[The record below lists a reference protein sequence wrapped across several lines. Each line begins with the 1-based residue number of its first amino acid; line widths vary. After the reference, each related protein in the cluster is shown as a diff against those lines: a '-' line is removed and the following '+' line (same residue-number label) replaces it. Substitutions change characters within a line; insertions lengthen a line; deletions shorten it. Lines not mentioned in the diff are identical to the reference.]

1 MHVYFAI
8 ALGII
13 SSLCSNF
20 GSNLQKYGFKNN
32 YYINYWQNKY
42 WLYGLGLNIIGTI
55 CDFIALGFA
64 AQSIIVCLSGFGL
77 VSNLFFNKYW
87 LKEDIKFVDVCGVLL
102 ISLGSIISVSY
113 GNHNSNH
120 YNESTIINYYTKPS
134 FIFYYTLTL
143 FFVGLIAYKINFNN
157 QFNLSIHN
165 YMINKIYQSL
175 YLCICSGILGGFSIL
190 HGKILLELVLYH
202 KKVILSG
209 FFIFILIQFIFYLI
223 TQQHYLAHALK
234 DYDAKYVIP
243 VFNCFFILNS
253 VIAGA
258 IYFEELNDF
267 TFVQSILFIFGL
279 ITILTGVKLL
289 SANNFVNEQ
298 NHRYSLLLDSTYEN
312 NLI

>member
-8 ALGII
+8 ILGII

-32 YYINYWQNKY
+32 YNVNYWRNKY

-87 LKEDIKFVDVCGVLL
+87 LKEDIKFVDVHGVIL
-102 ISLGSIISVSY
+102 IALGSIITVSY
-113 GNHNSNH
+113 GNLNSKH
-120 YNESTIINYYTKPS
+120 YSESIIVNYYTKPG

-143 FFVGLIAYKINFNN
+143 FFVSLIAYKINF
-157 QFNLSIHN
+157 IHN
-165 YMINKIYQSL
+165 MSL

-258 IYFEELNDF
+258 IYFEELNEF
-267 TFVQSILFIFGL
+267 TFIQSILFIFGL
-279 ITILTGVKLL
+279 ITILYGVKIL
-289 SANNFVNEQ
+289 STHNLIID
-298 NHRYSLLLDSTYEN
+298 RYSLLIDSTYEN

>member
-32 YYINYWQNKY
+32 YNVNYWRNKY

-87 LKEDIKFVDVCGVLL
+87 LKEDIKFVDVHGVIL
-102 ISLGSIISVSY
+102 ISLGSIITVSY
-113 GNHNSNH
+113 GNLNSKH
-120 YNESTIINYYTKPS
+120 YSESIIVNYYTKPG

-143 FFVGLIAYKINFNN
+143 FFVSLIAYKINF
-157 QFNLSIHN
+157 IHN
-165 YMINKIYQSL
+165 MSL

-202 KKVILSG
+202 KKIILSG
-209 FFIFILIQFIFYLI
+209 FFIFILLQFIFYLI

-279 ITILTGVKLL
+279 ITILTGVKIL

-298 NHRYSLLLDSTYEN
+298 NHRYSLLMDSTYEN

>member
-1 MHVYFAI
+1 MYIFLAI
-8 ALGII
+8 LLGTF

-32 YYINYWQNKY
+32 YNLNYWRNKY
-42 WLYGLGLNIIGTI
+42 WLYGLGLNIVGTI

-87 LKEDIKFVDVCGVLL
+87 LKEDIKFVDIYGVIL
-102 ISLGSIISVSY
+102 ISLGSIITVSF
-113 GNHNSNH
+113 GNLNSKH
-120 YNESTIINYYTKPS
+120 FSESNIVNYYIKPG

-143 FFVGLIAYKINFNN
+143 FLVSLISYKINF
-157 QFNLSIHN
+157 IHN
-165 YMINKIYQSL
+165 IINKSYQSL
-175 YLCICSGILGGFSIL
+175 YLCICSGIFGGFSIL
-190 HGKILLELVLYH
+190 HGKILLELILYH
-202 KKVILSG
+202 KKILLSG
-209 FFIFILIQFIFYLI
+209 FFIFIFLQFIFYLI

-253 VIAGA
+253 VISGA

-267 TFVQSILFIFGL
+267 TFIQSILFILGL
-279 ITILTGVKLL
+279 ITILSGVKIL
-289 SANNFVNEQ
+289 STNNLIDELNY
-298 NHRYSLLLDSTYEN
+298 HKYSLLDESELYEN
-312 NLI
+312 NSL

>member
-87 LKEDIKFVDVCGVLL
+87 LKEDIKLVDVHGVIL
-102 ISLGSIISVSY
+102 IAFGSIITVSY
-113 GNHNSNH
+113 GNLNSKH
-120 YNESTIINYYTKPS
+120 YSESIIVNYYTKPG

-143 FFVGLIAYKINFNN
+143 FFVSLIAYKINF
-157 QFNLSIHN
+157 IHN
-165 YMINKIYQSL
+165 FQRS
-175 YLCICSGILGGFSIL
+175 
-190 HGKILLELVLYH
+190 
-202 KKVILSG
+202 
-209 FFIFILIQFIFYLI
+209 
-223 TQQHYLAHALK
+223 
-234 DYDAKYVIP
+234 
-243 VFNCFFILNS
+243 
-253 VIAGA
+253 
-258 IYFEELNDF
+258 
-267 TFVQSILFIFGL
+267 FG
-279 ITILTGVKLL
+279 
-289 SANNFVNEQ
+289 
-298 NHRYSLLLDSTYEN
+298 
-312 NLI
+312 

>member
-32 YYINYWQNKY
+32 YNVNYWRNKY

-87 LKEDIKFVDVCGVLL
+87 LKEDIKFVDVHGVIL
-102 ISLGSIISVSY
+102 ISLGSIITVSY
-113 GNHNSNH
+113 GNLNSKH
-120 YNESTIINYYTKPS
+120 YTESIIVNYYTKPG

-143 FFVGLIAYKINFNN
+143 FLVSLIAYKINF
-157 QFNLSIHN
+157 IHN
-165 YMINKIYQSL
+165 YIINKSYQSL

-190 HGKILLELVLYH
+190 HGKILLELILYH
-202 KKVILSG
+202 KKILLSG
-209 FFIFILIQFIFYLI
+209 FFIFIFLQFIFYLI

-243 VFNCFFILNS
+243 VYNCFFILNS

-267 TFVQSILFIFGL
+267 TFIQSILFIIGL
-279 ITILTGVKLL
+279 ITILSGVKIL
-289 SANNFVNEQ
+289 STHNLIIDGLNQ
-298 NHRYSLLLDSTYEN
+298 HRYSLLMDSTYEN